1 MSAYVVDRES
11 IAYLVTAA
19 LQLPERHDSLRWH
32 HAGESRTLHAGDYPA
47 ASRLGQMLWDE
58 NIRSVCFRYDEP
70 YAQVDRGKLPGTNG
84 ESYEFDFAAGEA
96 LTTSIEPAVCRSYM
110 NVSMSRTMGYS
121 ISPTVVSNRGTGP
134 TLIIWCTAGVNG
146 IVAPAILAMRGL
158 QHPQAM
164 ITYSASMTPRSVR
177 TALT

>member
-96 LTTSIEPAVCRSYM
+96 LTTSIEPAVVLGVADCLEYQSCEHPEWAESEAYAILNSIRRVAWQSLA
-110 NVSMSRTMGYS
+110 GYQWHP
-121 ISPTVVSNRGTGP
+121 PTIP
-134 TLIIWCTAGVNG
+134 
-146 IVAPAILAMRGL
+146 VAPVPWQGTRA
-158 QHPQAM
+158 
-164 ITYSASMTPRSVR
+164 
-177 TALT
+177 